1 MYIMLLRKN
10 NEDNYRGIDRKCPL
24 YWNLSEDNQQI
35 WDEYIYISNGGGF
48 IECNEHNCAIVT
60 ALYEYLKDIV
70 DYIVFSKN
78 EILLSNAFEYYGVDI
93 VTSDYSYSLL
103 STYGLNNRLRNEYFK
118 SINQRGLYDT
128 VDEAIPLIEYANSNP
143 DLFEMGT
150 PYIPIKVYC
159 KIDANIIRIID

>member
-10 NEDNYRGIDRKCPL
+10 NENNYRGIDRKCPL
-24 YWNLSEDNQQI
+24 YWNLSKDNQQI
-35 WDEYIYISNGGGF
+35 WDEYIYISNGGGI

-70 DYIVFSKN
+70 DYIVFSEN
-78 EILLSNAFEYYGVDI
+78 DILLSSAFEYYGVDI

-103 STYGLNNRLRNEYFK
+103 STYGLNDRLRNEYLK
-118 SINQRGLYDT
+118 LINRRGLYDT
-128 VDEAIPLIEYANSNP
+128 VEDAIPLIEYANSNP
-143 DLFEMGT
+143 DLFEIGM

-159 KIDANIIRIID
+159 KIDSNIIE